1 MKIVIKSNVKDNG
14 QKDITIIDFTSSYPT
29 TLSFSGH
36 VEEDKEVFEAIEKAY
51 EEAIS
56 QDLGFSHI
64 QEVFNSILNISG
76 DKPTIIEEMGAIIDH
91 DEKTIT
97 FPNGIVFNE
106 EITEVFKH
114 MKTKEE
120 AERFFK
126 FVDLL
131 AENPRE
137 YVYESLTY
145 WIMKNPSLDIL
156 EDGRIKGYR
165 GLRDDFTSIRSG
177 YGVVNG
183 VEVNGHHDNSPGNI
197 LEFPVALTDHNAE
210 NACSIGLHVGTR
222 KYAENYG
229 RGKYVTVAFSPA
241 DVVSSVSD
249 SHQEKLR
256 VSKME
261 ILEEFFPITKEINY
275 Y

>member
-14 QKDITIIDFTSSYPT
+14 QKDVTLIDFTSSYPT

-36 VEEDKEVFEAIEKAY
+36 VEDDKEIFDAIEKSY
-51 EEAIS
+51 EEAIA

-64 QEVFNSILNISG
+64 QETFNDVLELTKE
-76 DKPTIIEEMGAIIDH
+76 KPTIIEELGAVIDPH
-91 DEKTIT
+91 EKTIT
-97 FPNGIVFNE
+97 FPNGIVFKE
-106 EITEVFKH
+106 EIIEVFKH

-126 FVDLL
+126 FVELL
-131 AENPRE
+131 ASNPRE

-145 WIMKNPSLDIL
+145 WIMTNPSLDIL

-165 GLRDDFTSIRSG
+165 GLNKDFTSIRSG
-177 YGVVNG
+177 YGIVNG
-183 VEVNGHHDNSPGNI
+183 LEVNGHHDNSPGNI
-197 LEFPVALTDHNAE
+197 LEFPVELTDHNAA

-229 RGKYVTVAFSPA
+229 QGKYVTVAFSPA
-241 DVVSSVSD
+241 DVVSSVQD
-249 SHQEKLR
+249 SRQEKLR

-261 ILEEFFPITKEINY
+261 IIAEFTPETEKDY
-275 Y
+275 

>member
-36 VEEDKEVFEAIEKAY
+36 VEEDKDTFEAIESAY
-51 EEAIS
+51 EEAVEK
-56 QDLGFSHI
+56 DLGFNYI
-64 QEVFNSILNISG
+64 QEVFNDALGVSENTS
-76 DKPTIIEEMGAIIDH
+76 TIIEDMGAVIDPN
-91 DEKTIT
+91 EKTIT

-106 EITEVFKH
+106 DIADVFKH

-131 AENPRE
+131 AANPRE

-145 WIMKNPSLDIL
+145 WIMTNPSLDIL

-165 GLRDDFTSIRSG
+165 GLNQDFTSIRSG
-177 YGVVNG
+177 YGIING

-197 LEFPVALTDHNAE
+197 LEFPVELTDHDAA
-210 NACSIGLHVGTR
+210 NACSIGLHVGTKR
-222 KYAENYG
+222 YAENYG
-229 RGKYVTVAFSPA
+229 QGKYVTVAFSPE
-241 DVVSSVSD
+241 DVVSSVTD
-249 SHQEKLR
+249 SRQEKLR

-261 ILEEFFPITKEINY
+261 ILEEFFPETKNNY